1 METKGGQLNYNAEL
15 ILYFQRNL
23 EAGYASLYQKMKT
36 KDPSEHPWYKVYNL
50 DDYKKMQREVRLNRG
65 TLGPDLD
72 TESYKD
78 KVGFCISERK
88 KLLWPMMILSHW
100 FLCLSWIY
108 WRSYV
113 GFASKRDNILFF
125 FSDEL
130 TKYLTLFIICW
141 FSTAKDTK

>member
-78 KVGFCISERK
+78 KVGFCIQTMY
-88 KLLWPMMILSHW
+88 LIALVL
-100 FLCLSWIY
+100 Y
-108 WRSYV
+108 
-113 GFASKRDNILFF
+113 KRCFTLV
-125 FSDEL
+125 
-130 TKYLTLFIICW
+130 TYLQLHF
-141 FSTAKDTK
+141 